1 MPQHKGRFSVPH
13 PEGADVAN
21 AGEAAGIDTPQV
33 YAFVTGA
40 DGQESQRLI
49 GWARVALGLGET
61 KRVSLTAD
69 PRLLANYD
77 AALPGWRITDGK
89 VGVAVGT
96 SAEAL
101 TLRGEASLVARTMKP

>member
-49 GWARVALGLGET
+49 GWARVALGGET

-77 AALPGWRITDGK
+77 VA
-89 VGVAVGT
+89 VAVGS

-101 TLRGEASLVARTMKP
+101 GPRASAVLAAQTLKP

>member
-40 DGQESQRLI
+40 
-49 GWARVALGLGET
+49 
-61 KRVSLTAD
+61 
-69 PRLLANYD
+69 
-77 AALPGWRITDGK
+77 
-89 VGVAVGT
+89 VGS

-101 TLRGEASLVARTMKP
+101 GPRASAVLAAQTLKP